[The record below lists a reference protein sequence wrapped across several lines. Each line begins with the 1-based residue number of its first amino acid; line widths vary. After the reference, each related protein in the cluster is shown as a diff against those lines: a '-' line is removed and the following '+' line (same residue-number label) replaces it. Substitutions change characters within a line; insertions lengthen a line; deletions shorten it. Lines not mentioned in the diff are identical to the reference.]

1 MRFLCVPISFTYLA
15 RCGWHV
21 ESPLSLN
28 GQLWKGAL
36 LPIPTWSAS
45 HAVSRLFVL
54 VEGVVFEGEGRVVVL
69 LCVRWVAGP
78 LIASLSLAFL
88 FVPSL
93 LHPPSETRKVP
104 SVSKSGSQQDSANQ
118 SISQSINQSVS
129 HSVSQSVSQS
139 ASQPASQPASQSV
152 SQSVNKSINQSINQ
166 TLMPLITWKYT
177 CTWNEAWCWE
187 NSWSLTHNH
196 NNNNRLTVY
205 IIL

>member
-54 VEGVVFEGEGRVVVL
+54 VEGVVFEVEGRVVVL
-69 LCVRWVAGP
+69 LSIRWVAGP
-78 LIASLSLAFL
+78 LIASLPLAFL

-118 SISQSINQSVS
+118 SINQSVS
-129 HSVSQSVSQS
+129 QSVSQSISQSVSQSVSQS
-139 ASQPASQPASQSV
+139 ASQTV
-152 SQSVNKSINQSINQ
+152 SQSISQSINLSINKSINQSINQ
-166 TLMPLITWKYT
+166 SLLPLIT
-177 CTWNEAWCWE
+177 
-187 NSWSLTHNH
+187 
-196 NNNNRLTVY
+196 
-205 IIL
+205 